1 MRNAILG
8 TFLAAET
15 LLALFLSGCGA
26 TFDYAGLRQMEP
38 EGGSFTAAL
47 SREYKEFALFE
58 AEKMYDWAD
67 AAHFGTKAWAA
78 AGGEAVAP
86 EKPRDWRLP
95 ADQVGAIT
103 AGWARLGEVLGRG
116 ARDRLPGVTAHAQ
129 ARFDCWIEQQEEN
142 WQTEHIARCRDGFH
156 AALKAIETALPKD
169 EQLGSLVPATPA
181 ATSVRPAPL
190 PKAFVVFFG
199 FDSIDLG
206 TDGGDA
212 VGAMVE
218 AAKAGETVHL
228 MVSGHADR
236 AGPGPYNAA
245 LSLRR
250 AAAVRDALIATGIA
264 AERIA
269 INAYGETRPRVSTP
283 DGMREPRNRRVE
295 VTVAPASTL

>member
-26 TFDYAGLRQMEP
+26 TFDFAGLRQMEP
-38 EGGSFTAAL
+38 EGDGFTAAL
-47 SREYKEFALFE
+47 SREYKELALFE
-58 AEKMYDWAD
+58 ADQMNDWPD

-78 AGGEAVAP
+78 AGGEAVPP

-95 ADQVGAIT
+95 NDHMGAIT
-103 AGWARLGEVLGRG
+103 AGWARLGEALKRG
-116 ARDRLPGVTAHAQ
+116 ARDHLPGITAHAQ

-142 WQTEHIARCRDGFH
+142 WQTDHIAQCRDGFH
-156 AALKAIETALPKD
+156 AAIEAIEVALPKD
-169 EQLGSLVPATPA
+169 EQLGSRVPATPA
-181 ATSVRPAPL
+181 VASAQPAPR
-190 PKAFVVFFG
+190 PKSFVVFFG
-199 FDSIDLG
+199 FDSTDLKG
-206 TDGGDA
+206 DGVDA

-228 MVSGHADR
+228 IVSGHADR

-250 AAAVRDALIATGIA
+250 AASVRDALIATGIPS
-264 AERIA
+264 ERIA
-269 INAYGETRPRVSTP
+269 INAYGETHPRVSTP